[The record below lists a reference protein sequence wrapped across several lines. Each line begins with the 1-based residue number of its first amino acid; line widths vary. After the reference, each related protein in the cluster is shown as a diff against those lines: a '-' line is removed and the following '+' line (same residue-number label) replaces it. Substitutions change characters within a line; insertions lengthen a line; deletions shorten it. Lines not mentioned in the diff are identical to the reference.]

1 VHLIY
6 QKRDAT
12 PQFISAK
19 IESYLQKHTA
29 NLPIGTSLAMVA
41 APQRAT
47 SPQPI
52 TTSSGVLLQGISWDT
67 YQSLVRELESQPSKR
82 LTYDNGLLEIFM
94 PLPPHESYKRWT
106 GRLVE
111 TLTEELDIEIRS
123 LSACTWSRKDLAKGV
138 EADECYY
145 IQNEAVIRGRMD
157 IDLTFD
163 PPPDLAIEIDI
174 TSPSLPRLPIYSAL
188 GVPEVW
194 RFDGEKMVI
203 LCAVDGK
210 YQEVAASI
218 AIPIVTPEILQTWL
232 TQATTM
238 GETTWVKALRRWVR
252 EMGAMTA
259 PRSETIG

>member
-1 VHLIY
+1 
-6 QKRDAT
+6 
-12 PQFISAK
+12 
-19 IESYLQKHTA
+19 
-29 NLPIGTSLAMVA
+29 MVA
-41 APQRAT
+41 APQQIT
-47 SPQPI
+47 PLPPI
-52 TTSSGVLLQGISWDT
+52 ATSSGVLLQGISWDT

-82 LTYDNGLLEIFM
+82 LTYDNGRLEIFM
-94 PLPPHESYKRWT
+94 PHPPHERYKRWV
-106 GRLVE
+106 GRFVE
-111 TLTEELDIEIRS
+111 TLTESLDIEICS

-157 IDLTFD
+157 IDLTVD

-174 TSPSLPRLPIYSAL
+174 TSLSIPRLPIYGAL

-203 LCAVDGK
+203 LSRVDGK
-210 YQEVAASI
+210 YQEVAASM
-218 AIPIVTPEILQTWL
+218 ALPIVTSEVLQTWL

-252 EMGAMTA
+252 EIGRMTDGS
-259 PRSETIG
+259 PVETLRERPETVG